1 LKENKGGNSM
11 VEYSERIKNLPPYLF
26 AQIDKKKR
34 EKLSQGIDI
43 IDLGVGDP
51 DIPTP
56 EPIVKAMQKAVE
68 KPEHHRYPSY
78 EGMLSFRSAV
88 ADFYKRRFGVSLDP
102 HKEILALIG
111 SKEGIAHFPL
121 AFINPGDVVLCPD
134 PAYPVYKI
142 GTIFA
147 GGVPYTLPLKEEHH
161 FLPDFK
167 SVPGEVLRKA
177 KLIWVNY
184 PNNPTSAVATE
195 SFYRELIQ
203 WAKEHNIIVASDL
216 AYSEIYF
223 GEEKPISILQ
233 IEGAKDI
240 AIEFH
245 SLSKTYNMTGW
256 RIGMAVG
263 NEELI
268 SGLGKV
274 KTNVD
279 SGQFQAIQEAAIT
292 ALNLPESEVQK
303 IRDIYKQRREVMV
316 KALESVGLEVY
327 NSSATF
333 YLWVKV
339 PKGFT
344 SAEFVSLLLDQC
356 GIVCTPGNGF
366 GDYGEG
372 YFRISL
378 TLPTERLL
386 QAVERISKLKIL

>member
-1 LKENKGGNSM
+1 MSF
-11 VEYSERIKNLPPYLF
+11 EYSERIKSLPPYLF
-26 AQIDKKKR
+26 AQIDKKKK
-34 EKLSQGIDI
+34 EKIAQGVDV
-43 IDLGVGDP
+43 IDLGIGDP
-51 DIPTP
+51 DMPTP
-56 EPIVKAMQKAVE
+56 EPIVKAMQRAVE

-78 EGMLSFRSAV
+78 EGMLSFREAV
-88 ADFYKRRFGVSLDP
+88 AEFYRRRFGVSLDP
-102 HKEILALIG
+102 EKEVITLIG

-121 AFINPGDVVLCPD
+121 AFVNPDDVVLCPD

-147 GGVPYTLPLKEEHH
+147 GGVPYIMPLKEEND

-167 SVPGEVLRKA
+167 SIPKDVLKRA
-177 KLIWVNY
+177 KIIWVNY
-184 PNNPTSAVATE
+184 PNNPTSAVADE
-195 SFYRELIQ
+195 SFYRELID
-203 WAKEHNIIVASDL
+203 WARENNIIVASDL

-223 GEEKPISILQ
+223 GNQKPMSILQ
-233 IEGAKDI
+233 VDGAKEV

-263 NEELI
+263 NEKLI

-279 SGQFQAIQEAAIT
+279 SGQFQAIQEAGIT
-292 ALNLPESEVQK
+292 ALKMPESELQK
-303 IRDIYKQRREVMV
+303 IREVYRQRREAMV
-316 KALESVGLEVY
+316 KALQDVGLEVY
-327 NSSATF
+327 SSTATF

-339 PKGFT
+339 PKGYT
-344 SAEFVSLLLDQC
+344 SAQFVSLLLDEC

-366 GDYGEG
+366 GEHGEG

-386 QAVERISKLKIL
+386 EAAERIRKLKI

>member
-1 LKENKGGNSM
+1 MSF
-11 VEYSERIKNLPPYLF
+11 EYSERIKSLPPYLF
-26 AQIDKKKR
+26 AQIDKKKK
-34 EKLSQGIDI
+34 EKIAQGVDV

-51 DIPTP
+51 DMPTP
-56 EPIVKAMQKAVE
+56 EPIVKAMQRAVE

-78 EGMLSFRSAV
+78 EGMLSFREAV
-88 ADFYKRRFGVSLDP
+88 AEFYRRRFGVFLDP
-102 HKEILALIG
+102 EKEVITLIG

-121 AFINPGDVVLCPD
+121 AFINPDDVVLCPD

-142 GTIFA
+142 GTLFA
-147 GGVPYTLPLKEEHH
+147 GGVPYIMPLKEENN

-167 SVPGEVLRKA
+167 SIPKDVLKRA
-177 KLIWVNY
+177 KIIWVNY
-184 PNNPTSAVATE
+184 PNNPTSAVADE
-195 SFYRELIQ
+195 SFYRELID
-203 WAKEHNIIVASDL
+203 WARENNIIVASDL

-223 GEEKPISILQ
+223 GNQKPMSILQ
-233 IEGAKDI
+233 IDGAKEV

-263 NEELI
+263 NEKLI

-279 SGQFQAIQEAAIT
+279 SGQFQAIQEAGIT
-292 ALNLPESEVQK
+292 ALKMPESELQK
-303 IRDIYKQRREVMV
+303 IREVYRQRREAMV
-316 KALESVGLEVY
+316 KALQDAGLEVY
-327 NSSATF
+327 SSTATF

-339 PKGFT
+339 PKGYT
-344 SAEFVSLLLDQC
+344 SAQFVSLLLDEC

-366 GDYGEG
+366 GEHGEG

-386 QAVERISKLKIL
+386 EAAERIRKLKI

>member
-1 LKENKGGNSM
+1 M
-11 VEYSERIKNLPPYLF
+11 VEYSERIKSLPPYLF

-34 EKLSQGIDI
+34 EKLSQGVDI

-56 EPIVKAMQKAVE
+56 EPIVRAMQKAVE

-102 HKEILALIG
+102 HKEVIALIG

-121 AFINPGDVVLCPD
+121 AFVNPGDVVLCPD

-147 GGVPYTLPLKEEHH
+147 GGVPYILPLKEENN

-167 SVPGEVLRKA
+167 SVPKEVLKKA
-177 KLIWVNY
+177 KIIWVNY

-263 NEELI
+263 NEHLI
-268 SGLGKV
+268 AGLGKV

-316 KALESVGLEVY
+316 KALEEIGLEVY
-327 NSSATF
+327 KSSATF

-378 TLPTERLL
+378 TVPTERLL
-386 QAVERISKLKIL
+386 QAVERISKLKIV

>member
-1 LKENKGGNSM
+1 MFEHSQ
-11 VEYSERIKNLPPYLF
+11 RIKSLPPYLF
-26 AQIDKKKR
+26 AELDRKKK
-34 EKLSQGIDI
+34 EKLAQGVDI

-56 EPIVKAMQKAVE
+56 KPIVEAMKRAVE

-78 EGMLSFRSAV
+78 EGMLSFRQAV
-88 ADFYKRRFGVSLDP
+88 ADWYKGRFGVELDP
-102 HKEILALIG
+102 HKEVIALIG

-121 AFINPGDVVLCPD
+121 AFVNPGDVVLCPD

-147 GGVPYTLPLKEEHH
+147 GGEPYLLPLKEENN

-167 SVPGEVLRKA
+167 SVPKDVLKRA
-177 KLIWVNY
+177 KIIWVNY
-184 PNNPTSAVATE
+184 PNNPTSATATRE
-195 SFYRELIQ
+195 FYQELIQ
-203 WAKEHNIIVASDL
+203 WAKENNIIVASDL

-223 GEEKPISILQ
+223 GEEKPLSILQ
-233 IEGAKDI
+233 IEGAKDV

-263 NEELI
+263 NGELVA
-268 SGLGKV
+268 GLGKV

-292 ALNLPESEVQK
+292 ALNLPEEEVQK
-303 IRDIYKQRREVMV
+303 LRDIYKERREVME
-316 KALESVGLEVY
+316 KALRSIGLEVY
-327 NSSATF
+327 PSKATF

-339 PKGFT
+339 PKGYT
-344 SAEFVSLLLDQC
+344 SAEFVGMLLDKC

-366 GDYGEG
+366 GEYGEG

-378 TLPTERLL
+378 TVSTDRLL
-386 QAVERISKLKIL
+386 AAVERIKELKL

>member
-1 LKENKGGNSM
+1 M
-11 VEYSERIKNLPPYLF
+11 FEYAQRIRVLPPYLF
-26 AQIDKKKR
+26 AQIDQKKR
-34 EKLSQGIDI
+34 EKLQQGVDL

-56 EPIVKAMQKAVE
+56 KPIVEAMQRAVE

-78 EGMLSFRSAV
+78 EGMLSFRQAV
-88 ADFYKRRFGVSLDP
+88 ADWYKRRFGVELDP
-102 HKEILALIG
+102 NKEVITLIG

-121 AFINPGDVVLCPD
+121 AFIDPGDVVLCPD

-147 GGVPYTLPLKEEHH
+147 GGEPYILPLREENS

-167 SVPGEVLRKA
+167 SVPKDILKRA
-177 KLIWVNY
+177 KIIWVNY
-184 PNNPTSAVATE
+184 PNNPTSATADE
-195 SFYRELIQ
+195 SFYKELIE
-203 WAKEHNIIVASDL
+203 WAKENNIIVASDL

-223 GEEKPISILQ
+223 GDKKPLSILQ
-233 IEGAKDI
+233 IEGAKDV

-263 NEELI
+263 NKDLI
-268 SGLGKV
+268 AGLGKV

-279 SGQFQAIQEAAIT
+279 SGQFQAIQEAGIS
-292 ALNLPESEVQK
+292 ALNLPEEEVQK
-303 IRDIYKQRREVMV
+303 IRNVYRERKTAMI
-316 KALESVGLEVY
+316 KALEEVGLEVY
-327 NSSATF
+327 KSDATF
-333 YLWVKV
+333 YLWIKV
-339 PKGFT
+339 PKGYT
-344 SAEFVSLLLDQC
+344 SAEFVSLLLDRC

-366 GDYGEG
+366 GEYGEG

-378 TLPTERLL
+378 TVPTNRLL
-386 QAVERISKLKIL
+386 EAVERIKGLKL

>member
-1 LKENKGGNSM
+1 
-11 VEYSERIKNLPPYLF
+11 
-26 AQIDKKKR
+26 
-34 EKLSQGIDI
+34 
-43 IDLGVGDP
+43 
-51 DIPTP
+51 
-56 EPIVKAMQKAVE
+56 
-68 KPEHHRYPSY
+68 
-78 EGMLSFRSAV
+78 
-88 ADFYKRRFGVSLDP
+88 
-102 HKEILALIG
+102 
-111 SKEGIAHFPL
+111 
-121 AFINPGDVVLCPD
+121 VVLCPD

>member
-1 LKENKGGNSM
+1 M
-11 VEYSERIKNLPPYLF
+11 VEYSERIKSLPPYLF

-34 EKLSQGIDI
+34 EKLSQGVDI

-68 KPEHHRYPSY
+68 KPEHYRYPSY

-88 ADFYKRRFGVSLDP
+88 ADFYKRRFGVYLDP
-102 HKEILALIG
+102 HKEVIALIG

-147 GGVPYTLPLKEEHH
+147 GGMPYTLPLKEENH

-167 SVPGEVLRKA
+167 NVPEEVLRKA

-223 GEEKPISILQ
+223 GKEKPTSILQ
-233 IEGAKDI
+233 IEGAKDV

-263 NEELI
+263 NEKLI
-268 SGLGKV
+268 AGLGKV

-316 KALESVGLEVY
+316 KALESIGLEVY

-344 SAEFVSLLLDQC
+344 SAEFVSVLLDQC
-356 GIVCTPGNGF
+356 SIVCTPGNGF

-386 QAVERISKLKIL
+386 QAVERINKLKIL

>member
-1 LKENKGGNSM
+1 M
-11 VEYSERIKNLPPYLF
+11 VEYSERIKSLPPYLF

-34 EKLSQGIDI
+34 EKLSQGVDI

-56 EPIVKAMQKAVE
+56 EPIVRAMQKAVE

-102 HKEILALIG
+102 HKEVIALIG

-147 GGVPYTLPLKEEHH
+147 GGVPYTLPLKEENH

-167 SVPGEVLRKA
+167 SIPEEVLRKA
-177 KLIWVNY
+177 KIIWVNY

-195 SFYRELIQ
+195 SFYKELIQ

-268 SGLGKV
+268 AGLGKV

-316 KALESVGLEVY
+316 KALESIGLEVY

-344 SAEFVSLLLDQC
+344 SAEFVSLLLDKC

-386 QAVERISKLKIL
+386 QAVERINKLKIL

>member
-1 LKENKGGNSM
+1 M
-11 VEYSERIKNLPPYLF
+11 FEYAQRIRVLPPYLF
-26 AQIDKKKR
+26 AQIDQKKR
-34 EKLSQGIDI
+34 EKLQQGVDL

-56 EPIVKAMQKAVE
+56 KPIVEAMQRAVE

-78 EGMLSFRSAV
+78 EGMLSFRQAV
-88 ADFYKRRFGVSLDP
+88 ADWYKRRFGVELDP
-102 HKEILALIG
+102 NKEVITLIG

-121 AFINPGDVVLCPD
+121 AFIDPGDVVLCPD

-147 GGVPYTLPLKEEHH
+147 GGEPYILPLREENS

-167 SVPGEVLRKA
+167 SVPKDILKRA
-177 KLIWVNY
+177 KIIWVNY
-184 PNNPTSAVATE
+184 PNNPTSATADE
-195 SFYRELIQ
+195 SFYKELIE
-203 WAKEHNIIVASDL
+203 WAKENNIIVASDL

-223 GEEKPISILQ
+223 GDKKPLSILQ
-233 IEGAKDI
+233 IEGAKDV

-263 NEELI
+263 NKDLI
-268 SGLGKV
+268 AGLGKV

-279 SGQFQAIQEAAIT
+279 SGQFQAIQEAAIS
-292 ALNLPESEVQK
+292 ALNLPEEEVQK
-303 IRDIYKQRREVMV
+303 IRNVYRERKTAMI
-316 KALESVGLEVY
+316 KALEEVGLEVY
-327 NSSATF
+327 KSDATF
-333 YLWVKV
+333 YLWIKV
-339 PKGFT
+339 PKGYT
-344 SAEFVSLLLDQC
+344 SAEFVSLLLDRC

-366 GDYGEG
+366 GEYGEG

-378 TLPTERLL
+378 PVPTNRLL
-386 QAVERISKLKIL
+386 EAVERIKGLKL